1 MEASKSLFMFSCWN
15 SHAPACM
22 LTFMSQEPVAPSRV
36 SIFVNGRTR
45 QVSGA
50 MTLGE
55 LAADCRLDARRLLVE
70 LNGETLP
77 RDTWPAHAVQHGDR
91 IEFIR
96 VVAGG

>member
-1 MEASKSLFMFSCWN
+1 MNDQPA
-15 SHAPACM
+15 APG
-22 LTFMSQEPVAPSRV
+22 RV
-36 SIFVNGRTR
+36 SIFVNGRAR

-50 MTLGE
+50 LTLGE

-77 RDTWPAHAVQHGDR
+77 RETWPQHPVRHGDR
-91 IEFIR
+91 VEFIR